1 MRFLRQSLT
10 GLFLVSLT
18 LGLLIYAGAMVR
30 DAIKDRMSREARVP
44 QGRERIFAVNV
55 LTAVPGT
62 VRPDLLAFGEVQSR
76 RTLEIR
82 AALRGTVVE
91 LADGFEEGGQVRA
104 GDILVRIDPTEPQAA
119 LDRAKANHLDA
130 QFEER
135 DAARALILAQDE
147 LAATEE
153 QAALREKA
161 FKRTQDL
168 AQRGVAT
175 EATVETAELAAS
187 AARQAVVSRRQSL
200 AQAEARVNQATTSLN
215 RAAIALAEAE
225 RTLADTVIR
234 AEFNGTLSNVQIV
247 AGGLVSQNEV
257 LAELV
262 DGQALE
268 AAFRVSTPQYARLL
282 DADGQL
288 QKAPVGVTLNLYG
301 ENLSATGRIDRDSA
315 AVGEGQTGR
324 LIFARLDSARGLK
337 PGDFVSV
344 AVQEPPLERVVRL
357 PATALDPSS
366 RVLVLGEGDRLE
378 AIEVRLIRRQGDDV
392 LVRAPD
398 LTGREVVT
406 ERSPLLGAGIKVR
419 PLRAT
424 SEDAA
429 EEPEL
434 LELSAERRAR
444 LMAFV
449 EQNKMMPSDVRTRL
463 LTRLQQDKVPAA
475 MVERLESRMGG

>member
-18 LGLLIYAGAMVR
+18 IGVLVYAGAMVR
-30 DAIKDRMSREARVP
+30 DAIEARMSREARTP
-44 QGRERIFAVNV
+44 QARERVFAVNV
-55 LTAVPGT
+55 VTAVPGT

-91 LADGFEEGGQVRA
+91 LAEVFEEGGQVQT
-104 GDILVRIDPTEPQAA
+104 GDVLVRIDPTEPQAA

-135 DAARALILAQDE
+135 DAAQALILARDE
-147 LAATEE
+147 LAATQE

-161 FKRTQDL
+161 FQRAQDL

-225 RTLADTVIR
+225 RALADTVIR
-234 AEFNGTLSNVQIV
+234 AEFDGTLSNVQIV

-257 LAELV
+257 LAALV

-268 AAFRVSTPQYARLL
+268 AAFRVSTTQYARLL
-282 DADGQL
+282 DTDGQL
-288 QKAPVGVTLNLYG
+288 QKAPVRVTLNLYG
-301 ENLSATGRIDRDSA
+301 ENLTATGRIDRDSA

-344 AVQEPPLERVVRL
+344 AVQEPALEHVVRL

-366 RVLVLGEGDRLE
+366 RVLVLGEDDRLE

-392 LVRAPD
+392 LVRASQ
-398 LTGREVVT
+398 LNGREVIS

-419 PLRAT
+419 PLRE
-424 SEDAA
+424 SPAA
-429 EEPEL
+429 PQAEPEL

-444 LMAFV
+444 LVAFV
-449 EQNKMMPSDVRTRL
+449 EENKMMPAQVRTRL

-475 MVERLESRMGG
+475 MVERLEARMGG